1 MALKIKQKDG
11 LYRRGNSWFI
21 RVRVNG
27 EQIRKSFGPNKAQAE
42 AALNKIKSERALGR
56 VASDWSGVEHFVE
69 PPKQNKTFAE
79 AAEDYMEGRANYKH
93 SSISSYQSILRRY
106 LLPNFGEQALT
117 EINDA
122 QIRKFQVALAKSV
135 SPSRVNTV
143 LQLFRSILEDERRQG
158 AIGRNP
164 SESVRR
170 MQEAKTD
177 VNPLSER
184 DLELALASVDEHYQP
199 LFTVLAFTGARPN
212 EIIALRWSDIDWR
225 NEYIEITKGRVRG
238 EEGLPKTKSAER
250 KIPMSPRV
258 IEALKKQK
266 GRDVKSI
273 DDYVFTR
280 KNGEPIDKH
289 LDRIWARALRTA
301 GLSHRPSYQLRH
313 TFATQ
318 CIINGLPLPYLARV
332 LGHSTIDTLIRHYA
346 GWIDS
351 ATSEQDQKL
360 KASFGALGSK
370 RTKPK
375 R

>member
-1 MALKIKQKDG
+1 MAVKEG
-11 LYRRGNSWFI
+11 LFKRGNSWFI

-27 EQIRKSFGPNKAQAE
+27 EQVRKSFGPNKAQAE
-42 AALNKIKSERALGR
+42 AALNKIKSDRALGR
-56 VASDWSGVEHFVE
+56 VTGDWSGVESFVA
-69 PPKQNKTFAE
+69 PPKQSRTFAE
-79 AAEDYMEGRANYKH
+79 AAQDYMEGRTNYKQ
-93 SSISSYQSILRRY
+93 SSISSYQSILNHY
-106 LLPNFGEQALT
+106 LVPNFGDKSLP

-122 QIRKFQVALAKSV
+122 QIRKFQAAIAKSI
-135 SPSRVNTV
+135 SPARVNTV
-143 LQLFRSILEDERRQG
+143 MQLFRSILEDERRQG
-158 AIGRNP
+158 SIGRNP

-170 MQEAKTD
+170 MQESRTD
-177 VNPLSER
+177 VNPLSSS
-184 DLELALASVDEHYQP
+184 DLELALSSVDEHYQP

-225 NEYIEITKGRVRG
+225 HEYIEINKGRVRG

-250 KIPMSPRV
+250 KVPMSPRV

-318 CIINGLPLPYLARV
+318 CIINGLPLPYIARV

-346 GWIDS
+346 SWIDS
-351 ATSEQDQKL
+351 ATSEQEQKL
-360 KASFGALGSK
+360 KASFAAVGSK
-370 RTKPK
+370 KIKPK